1 MMDAARRRC
10 ILCGELFDRTALGLV
25 RTSSVRIAAGES
37 DLLYASVDELP
48 PDLRRRL
55 QRALVNPNSETI
67 VIADEQGRQEIF
79 QVINGLNPDA
89 QKKVLAAVK
98 LAQPLQSPL
107 RAFRT
112 WRVCFAVSGLLV
124 LVLFLW
130 WVWK

>member
-10 ILCGELFDRTALGLV
+10 IHCGRLFDRTALGLV
-25 RTSSVRIAAGES
+25 RTSAVRIATGES
-37 DLLYASVDELP
+37 DVVYPSVDEVP
-48 PDLRRRL
+48 PELRRGL
-55 QRALVNPNSETI
+55 QRAIVNPNSETI

-98 LAQPLQSPL
+98 LAQPPAPPL
-107 RAFRT
+107 RALRT
-112 WRVCFAVSGLLV
+112 WRLFFAVSGLL
-124 LVLFLW
+124 LLLLFLW